1 VTGPV
6 QDERAG
12 GRRRGA
18 KPASGRQS
26 IVLAVD
32 QGSSSSRCVALDRT
46 LRPLALA
53 SRPVASSF
61 PRPGWVE
68 HDADELMASV
78 LGAVAD
84 AIGQADASWADVA
97 GIGLAAQTETFVV
110 WERGSG
116 RPVYPAISWRDG
128 RAAGRCDELRRAG
141 HEPEVR
147 ERTGL
152 PLQPAFSAAKLCW
165 VLDSVP
171 STRRRAAAGELLF
184 GDVNSWLTW
193 NLSGGRVH
201 ATEPSMAARTMLFNL
216 AASAWDP
223 ALLDL
228 FGIPAAMLPSVTGTA
243 GRLAVTDPRACGGRT
258 VIGASVGDQQAALFG
273 QRCWS
278 EGMAK
283 LTLGTGAFLWCHA
296 GSAPPTRV
304 PPGVVASCAWQFEA
318 RRAGREGRPGEE
330 ERPGEGERPGR
341 EDRPGEEE
349 RPGREGQAGRGGRPG
364 QQTAYALE
372 GFVPNAGGITTWLR
386 QLGVL
391 PDGGWPVIR
400 GGAIAAAA
408 RRGAAGGMWC
418 VPALFGLGT
427 PRWDA
432 APRADLTG
440 LTAATTAADVAE
452 AALLGVAYQIAD
464 AIDAV
469 GQGITGPLRAVRTDG
484 GMSRNDSLL
493 QAIADLTGTTLER
506 PVADE
511 VTALGA
517 GALGGLG
524 TDLWDLAALE
534 DIPFETGDVIR
545 PALPAGDRAAARRAW
560 QTVLARTVAEG
571 SPQP

>member
-6 QDERAG
+6 RDEHAG
-12 GRRRGA
+12 GRSRGA
-18 KPASGRQS
+18 RQTSRGQS

-32 QGSSSSRCVALDRT
+32 QGSSSSRCVALDRA

-61 PRPGWVE
+61 PQPGWVE
-68 HDADELMASV
+68 HDADELLASV

-84 AIGQADASWADVA
+84 AIGQAGASWADVA

-152 PLQPAFSAAKLCW
+152 PLQPAFSAAKLSW
-165 VLDSVP
+165 LLGSVP
-171 STRRRAAAGELLF
+171 DARRRAAAGELLF

-216 AASAWDP
+216 TASAWDP

-228 FGIPAAMLPSVTGTA
+228 FGIPAAMLPSVTSTA
-243 GRLAVTDPRACGGRT
+243 GRLAVTEPGVCGGRA
-258 VIGASVGDQQAALFG
+258 VIGASVGDQQAALYG
-273 QRCWS
+273 QRCWN

-296 GSAPPTRV
+296 GPAPPAQV
-304 PPGVVASCAWQFEA
+304 PEGVVASCAWQLDGG
-318 RRAGREGRPGEE
+318 RAGRGGQLEG
-330 ERPGEGERPGR
+330 
-341 EDRPGEEE
+341 
-349 RPGREGQAGRGGRPG
+349 GQAGRGGRPG
-364 QQTAYALE
+364 AAGRAGEQTAYALE

-391 PDGGWPVIR
+391 ADGGWPVIR

-408 RRGAAGGMWC
+408 RRGPAGGMWC

-427 PRWDA
+427 PHWDA

-469 GQGITGPLRAVRTDG
+469 GLGITGPLRAVRTDG

-517 GALGGLG
+517 GALAGLG
-524 TDLWDLAALE
+524 TGLWDLAALG

-545 PALPAGDRAAARRAW
+545 PALPAGDRAAARQAW
-560 QTVLARTVAEG
+560 QAVLARSVAEG

>member
-1 VTGPV
+1 MKG
-6 QDERAG
+6 DEEAG
-12 GRRRGA
+12 GA
-18 KPASGRQS
+18 AQASGQQS

-32 QGSSSSRCVALDRT
+32 QGSSSSRCVALDRS

-61 PRPGWVE
+61 PQPGWVE
-68 HDADELMASV
+68 HDAGELLDSV
-78 LGAVAD
+78 LGAIAGALD
-84 AIGQADASWADVA
+84 QAGASWADIA

-116 RPVYPAISWRDG
+116 RPVYPAISWRDS
-128 RAAGRCDELRRAG
+128 RAAGLCDELRQAG
-141 HEPEVR
+141 HEAEVR

-152 PLQPAFSAAKLCW
+152 PLQPAFSAAKLSW
-165 VLDSVP
+165 LLGSVP
-171 STRRRAAAGELLF
+171 GARRRAAAGELLF

-193 NLSGGRVH
+193 NLSGGVH
-201 ATEPSMAARTMLFNL
+201 VTEPSMAARTMLFNL

-228 FGIPAAMLPSVTGTA
+228 FGIPAPMLPPVTGTA
-243 GRLAVTDPRACGGRT
+243 GRLAVTDRRACGGRA
-258 VIGASVGDQQAALFG
+258 VIGASIGDQQAALYG

-296 GSAPPTRV
+296 GAAPPARV
-304 PPGVVASCAWQFEA
+304 PEGVVASCAW
-318 RRAGREGRPGEE
+318 RLDGRS
-330 ERPGEGERPGR
+330 
-341 EDRPGEEE
+341 
-349 RPGREGQAGRGGRPG
+349 
-364 QQTAYALE
+364 AYALE
-372 GFVPNAGGITTWLR
+372 GFVPNAGGVTTWLR

-391 PDGGWPVIR
+391 ADGRWPVIR
-400 GGAIAAAA
+400 DGALRDAA
-408 RRGAAGGMWC
+408 RNGTARGTWC

-427 PRWDA
+427 PRWGS

-452 AALLGVAYQIAD
+452 AALLGVAHQVAD

-469 GQGITGPLRAVRTDG
+469 GQGIAGPLRAIRVDG

-493 QAIADLTGTTLER
+493 RAIADLTGAVLER

-517 GALGGLG
+517 GALAGLG
-524 TDLWDLAALE
+524 TGLWDLAALQGTS
-534 DIPFETGDVIR
+534 FETGAVVA
-545 PALPAGDRAAARRAW
+545 PTLPADDRAAARRAW
-560 QTVLARTVAEG
+560 QAALSRSLAHGG
-571 SPQP
+571 SPP